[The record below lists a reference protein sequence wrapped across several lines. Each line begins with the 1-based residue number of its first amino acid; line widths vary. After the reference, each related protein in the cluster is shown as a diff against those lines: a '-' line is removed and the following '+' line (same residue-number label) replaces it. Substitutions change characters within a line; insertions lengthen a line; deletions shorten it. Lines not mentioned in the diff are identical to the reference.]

1 MFDDVELVYDNAMH
15 AGSSMSRGA
24 ASFVL
29 LMGSIVARGEA
40 GSMLSRNGLLLMA
53 AARGRRSLLSVSW
66 EFWQDPGV
74 ISVIV
79 SANICLNLRKSL
91 QREKV

>member
-1 MFDDVELVYDNAMH
+1 MGLRAATH

-29 LMGSIVARGEA
+29 SMGSVVARVGA

-53 AARGRRSLLSVSW
+53 AAARGRRSLLSEHW
-66 EFWQDPGV
+66 EFLQDPGV
-74 ISVIV
+74 ISVI
-79 SANICLNLRKSL
+79 AYALIYI
-91 QREKV
+91 

>member
-1 MFDDVELVYDNAMH
+1 MGLRAAMH

-29 LMGSIVARGEA
+29 SMGSIAARGGA

-53 AARGRRSLLSVSW
+53 AARGRPSLLSVQW
-66 EFWQDPGV
+66 EFLQDPGV
-74 ISVIV
+74 ISVI
-79 SANICLNLRKSL
+79 AHALIYI
-91 QREKV
+91 